1 MGLLLILLHAV
12 YALDVQA
19 CFYQNRKGEK
29 QEEHLEGW
37 EVGHL
42 HASEIVAYHVA
53 RTQQKVADTAE
64 HTAIAYTPDI
74 QKQQE
79 GFLEGIAAYP
89 GRLSA
94 TGAVVA
100 LEMRAAGSALMLFL

>member
-12 YALDVQA
+12 DALDVQA

-29 QEEHLEGW
+29 QEEHLEGR
-37 EVGHL
+37 EIGHL
-42 HASEIVAYHVA
+42 HASKIVADHVA

-64 HTAIAYTPDI
+64 HAAIAYAPDI
-74 QKQQE
+74 EKQE
-79 GFLEGIAAYP
+79 ESLLEGIAAYP

-94 TGAVVA
+94 TGAVVT
-100 LEMRAAGSALMLFL
+100 LEVRAAGSALMLFL

>member
-1 MGLLLILLHAV
+1 M
-12 YALDVQA
+12 D
-19 CFYQNRKGEK
+19 
-29 QEEHLEGW
+29 
-37 EVGHL
+37 
-42 HASEIVAYHVA
+42 HVA
-53 RTQQKVADTAE
+53 RTQQKIADAAE
-64 HTAIAYTPDI
+64 HAAIAYTPDI

-79 GFLEGIAAYP
+79 GFLEGIAADS